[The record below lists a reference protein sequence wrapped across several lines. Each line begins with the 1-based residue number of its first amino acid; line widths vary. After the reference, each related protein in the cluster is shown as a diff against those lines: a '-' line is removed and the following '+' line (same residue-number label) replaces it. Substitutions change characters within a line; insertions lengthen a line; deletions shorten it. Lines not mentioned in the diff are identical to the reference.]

1 MKVTEQ
7 NFEKDGGGVVTLIPE
22 EAEDLWHI
30 YNIVVRGDRIRA
42 QTYRKVQREGSL
54 GSTQAFMKK
63 LVLTLAVKSVEYDG
77 KANLIRF
84 SGKNVCENEFI
95 RLGQFHTVEVE
106 LNSNLSVMKVTQGL
120 FHHLV
125 DQRTMPIRACLQSN
139 WDFISRD
146 RLQQAVDAKRSAEV
160 AAILIDQGVANFY
173 LLTSCLAKELCKVQ
187 VNIPKKRGLF
197 SGHQKA
203 IERFFQQVMG
213 AIQQHID
220 FSVVKCVLVAGP
232 GFVRDDFL
240 KWMWQ
245 EAQTK
250 GQSAASLLSN
260 RGFFVSARASSAY
273 KQALNEILNDPAVQQ
288 KLQDTQATK
297 QVLALESFYHML
309 QNEPD
314 RTCYG
319 PCQVEMAVERGAVQ
333 TLLILDSLFRA
344 SNVSTRRRYNHI
356 VEAVKQ
362 AGGSE
367 AHIFSSMHVSGE
379 QLSQLSGIAAILRF
393 PLPEVRFMRN
403 GKEKLSLVCFCSL
416 TSWTMQMPL
425 ASVHQMKSKWAVW
438 QQMN

>member
-106 LNSNLSVMKVTQGL
+106 LNSNLSVMK
-120 FHHLV
+120 
-125 DQRTMPIRACLQSN
+125 SN

-393 PLPEVRFMRN
+393 PLPELDELDDANATGFGAPDEEQLDDEDNV
-403 GKEKLSLVCFCSL
+403 
-416 TSWTMQMPL
+416 MPEDEG
-425 ASVHQMKSKWAVW
+425 AQDGDSFA
-438 QQMN
+438 

>member
-106 LNSNLSVMKVTQGL
+106 LNSNLSVMK
-120 FHHLV
+120 
-125 DQRTMPIRACLQSN
+125 SN

-393 PLPEVRFMRN
+393 PLPELDELDDANATGFGAPDEEQV
-403 GKEKLSLVCFCSL
+403 GCVAADELVYAIGLLSLWQLDDEDNV
-416 TSWTMQMPL
+416 MPEDEG
-425 ASVHQMKSKWAVW
+425 AQDGDSFA
-438 QQMN
+438 